1 MGINR
6 NKMKIKTVKIQ
17 GFRSIKEPLEL
28 HLEQVNAII
37 GANNC
42 GKSNILSAIYRV
54 LGRDWVTKNTFDEN
68 DVYNEDYDTDIIIDF
83 IFDESFQYE
92 QFKGITVGI
101 PKIRFEY
108 TRYKIGE
115 NKGQRRLEK
124 HCLDLNDKAVLGYK
138 SRPKKGEAHQYIPL
152 TTIPQE
158 LQESF
163 PVIFIG
169 ADRNLKNQL
178 PGSRNSILGTLM
190 KDINADFENPANLIE
205 SRPGSE
211 EKIPRIERFNQAI
224 KEAIRTLR
232 TDEFIALEKAIKENA
247 LKQLGFNPETE
258 VDKLD
263 LYFNPLTSLEFY
275 KSLEIFVK
283 EHQYNINATELGAG
297 FQNAIVLAILK
308 AFEDR
313 KKQGALFLIE
323 EPEMYLH
330 PQMQRSLY
338 KTIRQI
344 GESNQVI
351 YITHSPHFVTIPE
364 FNEIVLVSKNENG
377 TRINKSTLL
386 QTEILKNKFRKEL
399 DPERNEI
406 FFAKKL
412 LIVEGD
418 TEKMAFPEFAK
429 RMNLDFD
436 GVGSTIIEVGGKRN
450 IIDFVELAL
459 SFEIPVGL
467 VYDTDSSD
475 FNNNEEETEFNDL
488 LNSYTKKGVEVF
500 VFEKNYEDECKKFYS
515 EQKYQEYCQRF
526 GRNKPIRARLMAQ
539 DDTIPIPDF
548 IQPIITWLGS

>member
-1 MGINR
+1 L
-6 NKMKIKTVKIQ
+6 Q
-17 GFRSIKEPLEL
+17 
-28 HLEQVNAII
+28 
-37 GANNC
+37 
-42 GKSNILSAIYRV
+42 
-54 LGRDWVTKNTFDEN
+54 
-68 DVYNEDYDTDIIIDF
+68 
-83 IFDESFQYE
+83 
-92 QFKGITVGI
+92 
-101 PKIRFEY
+101 
-108 TRYKIGE
+108 
-115 NKGQRRLEK
+115 
-124 HCLDLNDKAVLGYK
+124 LNDKPVFGFK
-138 SRPKKGEAHQYIPL
+138 SKPKKGEAPQMFPL

-169 ADRNLKNQL
+169 TDRNLKNQL

-190 KDINADFENPANLIE
+190 KDINADFENPENLIE
-205 SRPGSE
+205 VGEPGSGE
-211 EKIPRIERFNQAI
+211 MIPRIERFKQAI

-232 TDEFIALEKAIKENA
+232 TDEFIALEKAIKDNA

-258 VDKLD
+258 ADKLD
-263 LYFNPLTSLEFY
+263 LYFNPLSSLEFY

-344 GESNQVI
+344 GESNQII

-364 FNEIVLVSKNENG
+364 FNEIILVSKDDNG
-377 TRINKSTLL
+377 THIRKSTL
-386 QTEILKNKFRKEL
+386 EADEGLKNKFRKEL
-399 DPERNEI
+399 DPERNEM

-429 RMNLDFD
+429 RLKIDFD
-436 GVGSTIIEVGGKRN
+436 SVGSTIIEVGGKRN
-450 IIDFVELAL
+450 LIDFVELAL
-459 SFEIPVGL
+459 SFGIPVGL
-467 VYDTDSSD
+467 VYDIDSSD
-475 FNNNEEETEFNDL
+475 FGKKDKEEEAKYNER
-488 LNSYTKKGVEVF
+488 LNSYTELGVQVF
-500 VFEKNYEDECKKFYS
+500 VFGNDYEDECKKYYTEKINMAIVS
-515 EQKYQEYCQRF
+515 NLEEIKTL
-526 GRNKPIRARLMAQ
+526 RARLMAQ
-539 DDTIPIPDF
+539 DESIAIPDF
-548 IQPIITWLGS
+548 VVPIIKWLGS

>member
-1 MGINR
+1 MRIR
-6 NKMKIKTVKIQ
+6 KVCIQ

-28 HLEQVNAII
+28 NLEQVNALI

-54 LGRDWVTKNTFDEN
+54 LGRDWVTKNTFFEN
-68 DVYNEDYDTDIIIDF
+68 DVYNEDYDTDIVIDF
-83 IFDESFQYE
+83 EFDEPFQFE
-92 QFKGITVGI
+92 QFVGI
-101 PKIRFEY
+101 PVEIPKVRFFY
-108 TRYKIGE
+108 TRYKKGE
-115 NKGQRRLEK
+115 NSGERRLEK
-124 HCLDLNDKAVLGYK
+124 QCLQLNDKPVFGFK
-138 SRPKKGEAHQYIPL
+138 SRPKKGEQPQMVPL

-158 LQESF
+158 LQEAF

-169 ADRNLKNQL
+169 TDRNLKNQL
-178 PGSRNSILGTLM
+178 PSSRNSILGTLM
-190 KDINADFENPANLIE
+190 KDINADFENPENLIE
-205 SRPGSE
+205 VGKEGSG
-211 EKIPRIERFNQAI
+211 KMLPRIERFKQAI
-224 KEAIRTLR
+224 DEAIRTLR
-232 TDEFIALEKAIKENA
+232 TDEFLALEKAIKDNA

-258 VDKLD
+258 TDKLD
-263 LYFNPLTSLEFY
+263 LYFNPLSSLEFY
-275 KSLEIFVK
+275 KSLEIYVK
-283 EHQYNINATELGAG
+283 EHEYNINATELGAG

-344 GESNQVI
+344 GETNQVI

-364 FNEIVLVSKNENG
+364 FNEIVIVSKNNDG
-377 TRINKSTLL
+377 THIKKSTLK
-386 QTEILKNKFRKEL
+386 TSDALKNKFRKEL
-399 DPERNEI
+399 DPERNEM
-406 FFAKKL
+406 FFARKL

-429 RMNLDFD
+429 RMGIDFD

-450 IIDFVELAL
+450 LIDFVELAI

-475 FNNNEEETEFNDL
+475 FKKDEKDEEAKYNEL
-488 LNSYTKKGVEVF
+488 LNSYAAKGVQVF
-500 VFEKNYEDECKKFYS
+500 VFEKNYEDECKKFYT
-515 EQKYQEYCQRF
+515 EKIYQEHCQNF
-526 GRNKPIRARLMAQ
+526 GRNKTLRARLMAQ
-539 DDTIPIPDF
+539 EETIPIPDF
-548 IQPIITWLGS
+548 VQPIIGWLGS

>member
-1 MGINR
+1 MRIR
-6 NKMKIKTVKIQ
+6 KVHIQ

-28 HLEQVNAII
+28 NLEQVNALI

-54 LGRDWVTKNTFDEN
+54 LGRDWVTKNTFFEN
-68 DVYNEDYDTDIIIDF
+68 DVYNEDYDTDIIFDF
-83 IFDESFQYE
+83 EFDEPFQYE
-92 QFKGITVGI
+92 QYVGI
-101 PKIRFEY
+101 PIEIPKVRFYY
-108 TRYKIGE
+108 TRYKKGE
-115 NKGQRRLEK
+115 NSGERRLEK
-124 HCLDLNDKAVLGYK
+124 QCLQLNDKAVFGFK
-138 SRPKKGEAHQYIPL
+138 SRPKKGEQPQMVPV

-158 LQESF
+158 LQEAF

-169 ADRNLKNQL
+169 TDRNLKNQL
-178 PGSRNSILGTLM
+178 PSSRNSILGTLM
-190 KDINADFENPANLIE
+190 KDINADFENPENLIE
-205 SRPGSE
+205 VGKEGSG
-211 EKIPRIERFNQAI
+211 KMLPRIERFKQAI
-224 KEAIRTLR
+224 DEAIRTLR
-232 TDEFIALEKAIKENA
+232 TDEFLALEKAIKDNA

-258 VDKLD
+258 TDKLD
-263 LYFNPLTSLEFY
+263 LYFNPLSSLEFY
-275 KSLEIFVK
+275 KSLEIYVK
-283 EHQYNINATELGAG
+283 EHEYNINATELGAG

-344 GESNQVI
+344 GETNQVI

-364 FNEIVLVSKNENG
+364 FNEIVIVSKNNNG
-377 TRINKSTLL
+377 THIKKSTL
-386 QTEILKNKFRKEL
+386 QTSDALKNKFRKEL
-399 DPERNEI
+399 DPERNEM
-406 FFAKKL
+406 FFARKL

-429 RMNLDFD
+429 RMGIDFD

-450 IIDFVELAL
+450 LIDFVELAI

-475 FNNNEEETEFNDL
+475 FKKDEKDEETKYNQL
-488 LNSYTKKGVEVF
+488 LNSYVGKGVQVF

-515 EQKYQEYCQRF
+515 DKTYQEYCQQF
-526 GRNKPIRARLMAQ
+526 GRNKTLRARLMAQ
-539 DDTIPIPDF
+539 EESIPIPDF
-548 IQPIITWLGS
+548 VQPIISWLGS

>member
-1 MGINR
+1 MRIRKVN
-6 NKMKIKTVKIQ
+6 IQ

-28 HLEQVNAII
+28 NLEQVNALI

-54 LGRDWVTKNTFDEN
+54 LGRDWVTKNTFFEN

-83 IFDESFQYE
+83 EFDEPFQYE
-92 QFKGITVGI
+92 QYVGI
-101 PKIRFEY
+101 PVEIPKVRFYY
-108 TRYKIGE
+108 TRYKKGE
-115 NKGQRRLEK
+115 NSGERRLEK
-124 HCLDLNDKAVLGYK
+124 QCLQLNDKPVFGFK
-138 SRPKKGEAHQYIPL
+138 SRPKKGEQPQMVPL

-158 LQESF
+158 LQEAF

-169 ADRNLKNQL
+169 TDRNLKNQL
-178 PGSRNSILGTLM
+178 PSSRNSILGTLM
-190 KDINADFENPANLIE
+190 KDINADFENPVNLIE
-205 SRPGSE
+205 VGKEGSG
-211 EKIPRIERFNQAI
+211 KMLPRIERFKQAI
-224 KEAIRTLR
+224 DEAIRTLR
-232 TDEFIALEKAIKENA
+232 TDEFLALEKAIKDNA

-258 VDKLD
+258 TDKLD
-263 LYFNPLTSLEFY
+263 LYFNPLSSLEFY
-275 KSLEIFVK
+275 KSLEIYVK
-283 EHQYNINATELGAG
+283 EHEYNINATELGAG

-344 GESNQVI
+344 GETNQVI

-364 FNEIVLVSKNENG
+364 FNEIVIVSKNNNG
-377 TRINKSTLL
+377 THIKKSTL
-386 QTEILKNKFRKEL
+386 QTSDALKNKFRKEL
-399 DPERNEI
+399 DPERNEM
-406 FFAKKL
+406 FFARKL

-429 RMNLDFD
+429 RMGIDFD

-450 IIDFVELAL
+450 LIDFVELAI

-475 FNNNEEETEFNDL
+475 FKKDEKDEESKYNEL
-488 LNSYTKKGVEVF
+488 LNSYAGKGVQVF
-500 VFEKNYEDECKKFYS
+500 VFEKNYEDECKRFYS
-515 EQKYQEYCQRF
+515 DKTYQVYCQQF
-526 GRNKPIRARLMAQ
+526 GRNKTLRARLMAQ
-539 DDTIPIPDF
+539 EESIPIPDF
-548 IQPIITWLGS
+548 VQPIIGWLGS